1 MGREDKT
8 ILGGGAEKDS
18 GQTAKNTDGKE
29 YDLSLKA
36 RKETAA
42 GSEAL
47 RVMGSGKTG
56 RTRLDL
62 HF

>member
-36 RKETAA
+36 RKEILRPAMRYRGRKLQ
-42 GSEAL
+42 GS
-47 RVMGSGKTG
+47 
-56 RTRLDL
+56 
-62 HF
+62 